1 MDDTKFIELGNY
13 LLNSIRQGKTII
25 DLANLIKEL
34 RLYINNNPN
43 SVVVKFFAETLLRI
57 NLSLFKHAYL
67 LKALEIPDCFA
78 YFRQAKIYE
87 NLPYTKHPN
96 YAQFL
101 PELLEI
107 PSQIYGNNYAT
118 FMYLL
123 KKYLPKEA
131 EDSSLNAIYNFIDS
145 NSILLHSP
153 KDEYYDIGK
162 EKELYTRA
170 QYGQTPAELKD
181 FAFYMQAMDPD
192 TVRLPFMNKRIGN
205 IGEAYTFDLISE
217 AYNGLFVSRD
227 LGNGFGYDL
236 YYVDEDN
243 IETLVEVKTTTS
255 FSEDDNFAL
264 SENEYQTMVNTL
276 ENPNV
281 RYVVTRV
288 VLDRTLTKPSF
299 IVLNAEDKNTLMD
312 KDNKYFLK
320 ANENGKYVFARFN
333 PSRVIKDQS

>member
-1 MDDTKFIELGNY
+1 MDDAKFIELGNY
-13 LLNSIRQGKTII
+13 LFKSIRQGKTII

-34 RLYINNNPN
+34 RLYINSNPN
-43 SVVVKFFAETLLRI
+43 SIVVRFFIETLLRI
-57 NLSLFKHAYL
+57 NLSLFKDAYL
-67 LKALEIPDCFA
+67 LKAFEIPDCFA

-87 NLPYTKHPN
+87 NLPYTKHPY

-131 EDSSLNAIYNFIDS
+131 EDSSIKSIYDFID
-145 NSILLHSP
+145 NNGILLHSS
-153 KDEYYDIGK
+153 KDEYCDIKK
-162 EKELYTRA
+162 EMELYTRV
-170 QYGQTPAELKD
+170 QYGQTPSELKD

-192 TVRLPFMNKRIGN
+192 SVRLPFMNKRIGN
-205 IGEAYTFDLISE
+205 IGESYTFDLISE

-276 ENPNV
+276 ENPNA

-288 VLDRTLTKPSF
+288 ILDRTLTKPSF

-320 ANENGKYVFARFN
+320 ENENGKYIFARFN
-333 PSRVIKDQS
+333 PSRVIKEQS